1 MGLSLVV
8 PHSPMADRL
17 LDHFLVTSLPPERFC
32 PGPAPARPPRT
43 HEAASDPDTHAGI
56 LLVLAEEHPRQ
67 VLDNPILPL
76 LGLENPLGLLQITTA
91 ARIPLATSRIEGAV
105 EGASTAVLRAFALD
119 CAMRVLPLWEQ
130 RYPRASHLRAEIE
143 RARASGSFPVSPW
156 LPTSEVA
163 RHLRPPTWEQQRML
177 FDRAIRQACSHVLD
191 GSPVDDAA
199 LVLIRALESTR
210 TRNPG
215 ALRRLALDVAWATAS
230 AAVRDEDDETPR
242 ADEMDWLAAHIEA
255 LREVA
260 GG

>member
-1 MGLSLVV
+1 
-8 PHSPMADRL
+8 MADRL
-17 LDHFLVTSLPPERFC
+17 LDQFLVTSLSPQRVC

-56 LLVLAEEHPRQ
+56 LLVLAEEHPQR

-76 LGLENPLGLLQITTA
+76 LGLENPLVWLRITAA
-91 ARIPLATSRIEGAV
+91 ARIPLATSRIEDAV
-105 EGASTAVLRAFALD
+105 EGASRGVLRAFALD

-130 RYPRASHLRAEIE
+130 RYPGSTPLRAVFEEARHPDPSPAPRWLSAWE
-143 RARASGSFPVSPW
+143 RSQILFARA
-156 LPTSEVA
+156 
-163 RHLRPPTWEQQRML
+163 ML
-177 FDRAIRQACSHVLD
+177 QPSSHVLD
-191 GSPVDDAA
+191 GSPIDDVA

-210 TRNPG
+210 TRNLG
-215 ALRRLALDVAWATAS
+215 ELRQLALDVAWATAS
-230 AAVRDEDDETPR
+230 AAVKDEDDEAPR